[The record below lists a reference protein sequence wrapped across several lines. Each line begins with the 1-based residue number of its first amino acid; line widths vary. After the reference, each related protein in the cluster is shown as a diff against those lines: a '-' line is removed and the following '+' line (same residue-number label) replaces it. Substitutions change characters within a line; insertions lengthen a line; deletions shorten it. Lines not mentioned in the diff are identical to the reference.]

1 MFLPDSIYIL
11 LVLVMVFELLLVG
24 LVLFLYLMI
33 RDKLSG
39 DLPKKDLTGAVL
51 AKSQADVA
59 AQVRTREK
67 ELAALELAGNQ
78 AREIMNEAV
87 VFSERYKEQSSA
99 EMDKYYRTQQKI
111 LSDLA
116 ERIKTE
122 TSARLGQVME
132 EVKGEMIAST
142 KLQAQEAY
150 KQMSGAVDTRKREV
164 EEELAQVRS
173 QRLKEL
179 DEGIIRVVE
188 AVGLE
193 VIGRNLTIEQHQ
205 QLVLDALKKAK
216 RENVL

>member
-1 MFLPDSIYIL
+1 
-11 LVLVMVFELLLVG
+11 
-24 LVLFLYLMI
+24 
-33 RDKLSG
+33 
-39 DLPKKDLTGAVL
+39 
-51 AKSQADVA
+51 
-59 AQVRTREK
+59 
-67 ELAALELAGNQ
+67 
-78 AREIMNEAV
+78 MNEAV

>member
-1 MFLPDSIYIL
+1 
-11 LVLVMVFELLLVG
+11 
-24 LVLFLYLMI
+24 
-33 RDKLSG
+33 
-39 DLPKKDLTGAVL
+39 
-51 AKSQADVA
+51 
-59 AQVRTREK
+59 
-67 ELAALELAGNQ
+67 
-78 AREIMNEAV
+78 
-87 VFSERYKEQSSA
+87 
-99 EMDKYYRTQQKI
+99 
-111 LSDLA
+111 
-116 ERIKTE
+116 
-122 TSARLGQVME
+122 
-132 EVKGEMIAST
+132 MIAST

>member
-33 RDKLSG
+33 RDKLSE

-132 EVKGEMIAST
+132 EVKGEMIASI

>member
-33 RDKLSG
+33 RDKVSG

>member
-122 TSARLGQVME
+122 TSTRLGQVME